1 MGSHLVSIL
10 IIKLGATGDVVR
22 TTPLL
27 RQLNGLVTWITAENN
42 LTLLQGIDR
51 EVRCLS
57 WENRKGAANT
67 VYDLVINLEDDWES
81 SQFLKELRFK
91 QLFGAHLKG
100 DGQLAY
106 TSDSRSWFDLSLIST
121 YGREEADRLKL
132 LNRRTYQELIFA
144 GLGLGFCGETYCLPP
159 SLPTGLQGDVAIA
172 STAGPVWPMKKWAY
186 FDELKRELQ
195 AIGLKVN
202 ILQNRPSLL
211 EHLADVQGHRCL
223 VSGDSLPMHLAL
235 GSGVRCVSIF
245 TCTSPWEI
253 YGYGLQEKVV
263 SPFLEKF
270 FYKRGYD
277 RNATTSISVRRIM
290 DAVVAQLDSLVASV
304 R

>member
-1 MGSHLVSIL
+1 MSIL

-27 RQLNGLVTWITAENN
+27 RRLNGPVTWITAENN

-51 EVRCLS
+51 EGCYLS
-57 WENRKGAANT
+57 WENRKRVAKT

-81 SQFLKELRFK
+81 SRFLKELKFK
-91 QLFGAHLKG
+91 QLFGAHLNA
-100 DGQLAY
+100 DDQLAY
-106 TSDSRSWFDLSLIST
+106 TSDSREWFDLSLIST
-121 YGREEADRLKL
+121 YGREEADRRKL
-132 LNRRTYQELIFA
+132 LNRRTYQELIFE
-144 GLGLGFCGETYCLPP
+144 GLGLGFCGEPYYLPP
-159 SLPTGLQGDVAIA
+159 SIPTRLQGDVAIS

-186 FDELKRELQ
+186 FDELKRELR
-195 AIGLKVN
+195 AMGLTVN

-263 SPFLEKF
+263 SPFLQNF

-290 DAVVAQLDSLVASV
+290 DAVVGQLDPLVVNV

>member
-1 MGSHLVSIL
+1 MSIL

-27 RQLNGLVTWITAENN
+27 RRLNGPVTWITAENN

-51 EVRCLS
+51 EGRYLS
-57 WENRKGAANT
+57 WENRKRVAKT

-81 SQFLKELRFK
+81 SRFLKELKFK
-91 QLFGAHLKG
+91 QLFGAHLNG
-100 DGQLAY
+100 DDQLAY
-106 TSDSRSWFDLSLIST
+106 TSDSSEWFDLSLIST
-121 YGREEADRLKL
+121 YGREEADRRKL
-132 LNRRTYQELIFA
+132 LNRRTYQELIFE
-144 GLGLGFCGETYCLPP
+144 GLGLGFCGEPYYLPP
-159 SLPTGLQGDVAIA
+159 SIPTRLQGDVAIS

-195 AIGLKVN
+195 AMGLTVN

-263 SPFLEKF
+263 SPFLQNF

-290 DAVVAQLDSLVASV
+290 DAVVGQLDPLVVNV